1 MRCKYPAVLK
11 SSFIGSR
18 SSIPLVE
25 RAEVLIWME
34 NFVSD
39 SKAVVGEIIRVEL
52 SSQSAFMFLGRSL
65 VRADST
71 EAWSIGWLKNKVIEP
86 SDGIS
91 APTGGLLSTSAGG
104 SGCGVGVGET
114 GGIVGGRVE
123 EGGVVV

>member
-1 MRCKYPAVLK
+1 M
-11 SSFIGSR
+11 GSR

-39 SKAVVGEIIRVEL
+39 SKTVIGEIIRVEL
-52 SSQSAFMFLGRSL
+52 SSQSAFMFLERSL

-86 SDGIS
+86 SDGNS
-91 APTGGLLSTSAGG
+91 APTGGLFSTSAGG

-114 GGIVGGRVE
+114 GGIVGGWVE

>member
-1 MRCKYPAVLK
+1 MRCKSPVVLK

-18 SSIPLVE
+18 SSIPLIE
-25 RAEVLIWME
+25 RAEVLIWIS

-39 SKAVVGEIIRVEL
+39 SRAVIGEIIRVEL
-52 SSQSAFMFLGRSL
+52 LSQSAFMSLERSL

-91 APTGGLLSTSAGG
+91 APTRGLLSTSAGG
-104 SGCGVGVGET
+104 SGCGVGVGDA
-114 GGIVGGRVE
+114 GGIVGGWVE
-123 EGGVVV
+123 EGDFVV

>member
-1 MRCKYPAVLK
+1 
-11 SSFIGSR
+11 
-18 SSIPLVE
+18 
-25 RAEVLIWME
+25 ME

-39 SKAVVGEIIRVEL
+39 SKTVIGEIIRVEL
-52 SSQSAFMFLGRSL
+52 SSQSAFIFLERSL

-86 SDGIS
+86 ADGIS

-114 GGIVGGRVE
+114 GGIVGGWVE

>member
-1 MRCKYPAVLK
+1 VRCKYPAVLK

-39 SKAVVGEIIRVEL
+39 SKAVIGEIIRVEL
-52 SSQSAFMFLGRSL
+52 SSQSAFIFLERSL

-86 SDGIS
+86 ADGNS
-91 APTGGLLSTSAGG
+91 APSGGLLSTSAGG
-104 SGCGVGVGET
+104 SGCGVGVGEA
-114 GGIVGGRVE
+114 GGGVGGWIE
-123 EGGVVV
+123 EGGVAL